1 MARSPPVC
9 SHPRVETPS
18 PVTGSTLAHYVL
30 ERTVAVGP
38 GGTVYRAIDT
48 RQRKYF
54 ALKVLA
60 GDRARADHVARL
72 EQERARA
79 AHARDPLSA
88 RIHEVG
94 RAVDEAGVEHA
105 WVATAWVEGASI
117 EARWP
122 ACELEARVAHL
133 AQAARGVAYLHDLG
147 LTHRNLKA
155 ANVLLG
161 ADGRAVVVDRGL
173 APPGPLASLPSADLA
188 YVAPELLDG
197 AEPQPT
203 SDVWALGVLLHSA
216 ISGEST
222 PSTGRPGRPPSLAR
236 AALPARA
243 AELGHVYR
251 AATTVECE
259 RRHPDARAFADE
271 LERWLAG
278 GTIPARPP
286 TNRAPAT
293 RPPTARAP
301 SARPPTVRASL
312 AHSPARRGRR
322 LTAFAL
328 LAIAIALVVAA
339 LAGLPA
345 WGSRTRAEA
354 LLAQARAAQQAGQ
367 WSEGIAACEALLA
380 LAPSDEV
387 RALLAQLRERVALA
401 HELAS
406 DRLDIAYARAQRE
419 RWLVP
424 IAGQLERARAA
435 VTDPTASVPRLH
447 AELATALES
456 LAARAREDPVFAHDH
471 VWRLLARGWRRI
483 GRPDRAQEALDAAL
497 AGAPDE
503 ADLHLELAR
512 AHHVSAL
519 EHRASGAPGTWAKA
533 QASAH
538 DARAAEHYARAASA
552 LDGLGEPER
561 RLERARESLCRGEPT
576 RALEALGPETPAP
589 GDDPELA
596 AARHALVGWCQPP
609 ATAAAAWTKA
619 LELAPHDALV
629 RLARGAAYLL
639 AGEPEA
645 ALADLDRAIELAPGR
660 AAAYVVRG
668 HVRERMGVIDGALA
682 DYDCAVEVAP
692 GHADAHAARG
702 HCLRGLG
709 QHEAGLTSVDRALA
723 IFPDHVP
730 ALVERALCRLDSGH
744 VALALSDLDR
754 ALVLA
759 PNRGDAVRLRGLAHE
774 RAGRDD
780 LALTDYV
787 RAVELDPTDDEARL
801 ARAGALLRGARVAD
815 ALADTAVV
823 IARAPE
829 HWRAHFLAG
838 ACRAALGERAPA
850 VSALERARASCP
862 PEERPMVDALLARVR
877 AER

>member
-1 MARSPPVC
+1 MATPSPEL
-9 SHPRVETPS
+9 RS
-18 PVTGSTLAHYVL
+18 PVTGRTLAHYVL
-30 ERTVAVGP
+30 EHTVAVGP

-94 RAVDEAGVEHA
+94 RAVDETGVEHA

-117 EARWP
+117 EALWP
-122 ACELEARVAHL
+122 ACELEARVVHL
-133 AQAARGVAYLHDLG
+133 VQAARGVAYLHDLG

-155 ANVLLG
+155 ANVLVG

-173 APPGPLASLPSADLA
+173 APPGPFATLADSDLV
-188 YVAPELLDG
+188 YVAPEIVQG
-197 AEPQPT
+197 AQPTAT
-203 SDVWALGVLLHSA
+203 SDVWALGVLLHRA
-216 ISGEST
+216 VSGDGA
-222 PSTGRPGRPPSLAR
+222 PSPGRTGRPPSLAR

-286 TNRAPAT
+286 TSRALAT

-301 SARPPTVRASL
+301 TARPPTVVAL
-312 AHSPARRGRR
+312 EAHPTNGRR
-322 LTAFAL
+322 RTATAL
-328 LAIAIALVVAA
+328 AVLALVGALVAAA
-339 LAGLPA
+339 LASVPA
-345 WGSRTRAEA
+345 WRSHARAEA
-354 LLAQARAAQQAGQ
+354 LLDQARKAQQAGQ
-367 WSEGIAACEALLA
+367 YSEGIAACEAALA
-380 LAPSDEV
+380 LAPSDEA

-419 RWLVP
+419 RWLAP

-435 VTDPTASVPRLH
+435 AVDPAALVPRLH

-483 GRPDRAQEALDAAL
+483 GRPDRAQEALEAAL
-497 AGAPDE
+497 AAAPDE

-512 AHHVSAL
+512 AHHASAL
-519 EHRASGAPGTWAKA
+519 EHRASGGHGTWAAA
-533 QASAH
+533 QAVAH

-552 LDGLGEPER
+552 LDRLGEPER

-576 RALEALGPETPAP
+576 LALEALGPKDPAP

-596 AARHALVGWCQPP
+596 AARHALIGWCQPA
-609 ATAAAAWTKA
+609 ATAAAAWTFA

-645 ALADLDRAIELAPGR
+645 AVADLDRAIELAPGH

-668 HVRERMGVIDGALA
+668 RVRERMGVVDGALA
-682 DYDCAVEVAP
+682 DYDCAIEVAP

-709 QHEAGLTSVDRALA
+709 QNDAGLTSVDRALA

-730 ALVERALCRLDSGH
+730 ALVERALCRLDVGH
-744 VALALSDLDR
+744 GDQALSDLDR

-759 PNRGDAVRLRGLAHE
+759 PSRGDAVRLRGLVHE

-780 LALTDYV
+780 LALTDYA
-787 RAVELDPTDDEARL
+787 RAIELDPADDDARL
-801 ARAGALLRGARVAD
+801 ARAGAFLRGARLTD

-823 IARAPE
+823 LARAPE
-829 HWRAHFLAG
+829 HWRANFLAG
-838 ACRAALGERAPA
+838 ACRAALGDRAPA